1 MRFLHHLAKLTAPA
15 VRRVAPT
22 GCACPSLP
30 LTLFDGT
37 TRTYLLDDPA
47 ACAGPHARH
56 AAYHPRVHLA
66 YLLARQGR
74 EARWLAQFT
83 DLPLAAAQRISRAAT
98 DTPPNHPSPSAR
110 ALRPARR

>member
-1 MRFLHHLAKLTAPA
+1 MRFLQYVTKLTSPA
-15 VRRVAPT
+15 VHAAPS

-37 TRTYLLDDPA
+37 PRTYLLDDPA
-47 ACAGPHARH
+47 NCRGPHARH

-74 EARWLAQFT
+74 EAHWLAQFA
-83 DLPLAAAQRISRAAT
+83 DLPLTAAHRISRAAT
-98 DTPPNHPSPSAR
+98 ANPSSSAR
-110 ALRPARR
+110 ALRPAGR

>member
-1 MRFLHHLAKLTAPA
+1 MTSSA
-15 VRRVAPT
+15 VRRVAPP

-37 TRTYLLDDPA
+37 PRTYLLNDPA
-47 ACAGPHARH
+47 DCTGPHARH

-74 EARWLAQFT
+74 EARWVAQFT
-83 DLPLAAAQRISRAAT
+83 DLPLTAAQRISRAAT
-98 DTPPNHPSPSAR
+98 ATPSPSAR